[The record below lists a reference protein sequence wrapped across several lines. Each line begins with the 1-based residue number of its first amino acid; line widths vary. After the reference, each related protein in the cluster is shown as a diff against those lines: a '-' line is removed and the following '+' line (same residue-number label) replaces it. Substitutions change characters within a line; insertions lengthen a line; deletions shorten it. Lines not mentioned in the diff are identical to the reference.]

1 MRQILQM
8 MKNNLSKILPYIYI
22 YIYINS
28 KQERRLFAN
37 KYKQSLFYNHFKK
50 GGMLLNISPFYK
62 GGAIYV

>member
-8 MKNNLSKILPYIYI
+8 MKNNLSKILPYI

-50 GGMLLNISPFYK
+50 GGMLLSISSF
-62 GGAIYV
+62 

>member
-1 MRQILQM
+1 MRQVLQRLQQT
-8 MKNNLSKILPYIYI
+8 MKQNNLSKILPYIYI

-50 GGMLLNISPFYK
+50 GGMLLSISSF
-62 GGAIYV
+62 